1 MNMYTILLVED
12 EEAVRHSIRDL
23 TPWDE
28 YGFSVMG
35 EASNGMEALE
45 IISETMPDVIITD
58 IRMPYMDGIQF
69 IKEVRD
75 KYSQSV
81 MVIFLSGYDE
91 FTFAQT
97 ALSLNAAEYVLKPV
111 SIDSMRALLE
121 RTHKKL
127 DEDVARVS
135 DRTKLEAFYH
145 DAFEIYKEKFLVSL
159 ITPTR
164 KKDELLI
171 AEKASEYGV
180 PLKGSIFAVSVI
192 DLPQETLS
200 SVAMEEIIDESAAD
214 SRNMLSFQYE
224 NQIVLIFSSEM
235 GRDFSPLFI
244 KQIYRSLSLL
254 QSRLI
259 HYFSHPFSIGI
270 GEVVF
275 QTGSLPASYKS
286 AMEALNYT
294 HIYPEQHIIS
304 ISDVESVGK
313 TFDEK
318 TRNDL
323 KTDLVMALKFGTAE
337 ETEDR
342 IHAFFTG
349 LAETADI
356 QNAVLSI
363 IAIIAEICTSYG
375 RNIALLL
382 DGDDLFLELSHANTS
397 ARAEELARKLGV
409 SANKM
414 ASGVRENS
422 HIQFVENA
430 KRIIKER
437 YSESAFGLEQVAE
450 EISVSP
456 AYFSTTFKKETGL
469 SFVQY
474 LTNIRL
480 EKAKELLKNT
490 DKKTYEIAEA
500 IGFSEPNYFSFTFK
514 KNIGLSPSQ
523 YRAGNRQ

>member
-1 MNMYTILLVED
+1 MYTILLVED

-23 TPWDE
+23 TPWEE

-81 MVIFLSGYDE
+81 LVIFLSGYDE

-111 SIDSMRALLE
+111 SVDSMRALLGRIRE
-121 RTHKKL
+121 KL

-145 DAFEIYKEKFLVSL
+145 DAFDIYKEKFLVSL

-164 KKDELLI
+164 KHDEMLI

-192 DLPQETLS
+192 DLPNETLS
-200 SVAMEEIIDESAAD
+200 SVAMEEIIEESASD
-214 SRNMLSFQYE
+214 SGDMLSFQYE

-235 GRDFSPLFI
+235 GKDFSSLFI

-304 ISDVESVGK
+304 ISDVENTAGVM
-313 TFDEK
+313 DDK
-318 TRNDL
+318 TRSDL

-337 ETEDR
+337 ETEAR

-356 QNAVLSI
+356 QNAMISI

-375 RNIALLL
+375 KNIALLL
-382 DGDDLFLELSHANTS
+382 EGEDLFLELSHANTS
-397 ARAEELARKLGV
+397 ARAEELAKKLGV

-414 ASGVRENS
+414 ASGIRENS

-430 KRIIKER
+430 KKIIKER

-480 EKAKELLKNT
+480 EKAKELLKNS

-514 KNIGLSPSQ
+514 KNIGMSPSQ

>member
-1 MNMYTILLVED
+1 MYTILLVED
-12 EEAVRHSIRDL
+12 EEAVRHSIKDL
-23 TPWDE
+23 TPWQE

-69 IKEVRD
+69 IQEVRE
-75 KYSQSV
+75 KYSQTV
-81 MVIFLSGYDE
+81 EVIFLSGYDE

-97 ALSLNAAEYVLKPV
+97 ALSLKAAEYVLKPV
-111 SIDSMRALLE
+111 SIDSMRALLGRI
-121 RTHKKL
+121 RTKL

-135 DRTKLEAFYH
+135 DRTKLEAFYR
-145 DAFEIYKEKFLVSL
+145 DAFDVYKEKFLVSL

-164 KKDELLI
+164 KKDETLI

-180 PLKGSIFAVSVI
+180 PLAGNIFAVSVI
-192 DLPQETLS
+192 DLPLEPLS
-200 SVAMEEIIDESAAD
+200 SVAMEEIIEESTED
-214 SRNMLSFQYE
+214 SGNMLSFQYE

-235 GRDFSPLFI
+235 GKDFAALFI

-254 QSRLI
+254 QSRLV
-259 HYFSHPFSIGI
+259 HYFSHPFNIGI
-270 GEVVF
+270 GEVIF
-275 QTGSLPASYKS
+275 QIGSLPLSYRS

-304 ISDVESVGK
+304 ISDVESVNSAK
-313 TFDEK
+313 DEK
-318 TRNDL
+318 TRSDL
-323 KTDLVMALKFGTAE
+323 KTELVMALKFGTAE
-337 ETEDR
+337 ETEEK
-342 IHAFFTG
+342 IHDFFTG

-356 QNAVLSI
+356 QNTVLSI
-363 IAIIAEICTSYG
+363 LSIISEICTSYG

-382 DGDDLFLELSHANTS
+382 EGEDLFLELSHANTS
-397 ARAEELARKLGV
+397 ARAEELAKRLAV
-409 SANKM
+409 SANEM

-430 KRIIKER
+430 KKIIKER
-437 YSESAFGLEQVAE
+437 YSDSSFGLDQVAD

-514 KNIGLSPSQ
+514 KNIGMSPSQ
-523 YRAGNRQ
+523 FRAGNRQ